1 MKIRLA
7 DVIGGAAKSLDK
19 RLQED
24 MRRTEER
31 AENTAKERRL
41 AKKEQAIKDKEFEE
55 AMGSYTKSILGALGP
70 DASTSDAIR
79 ILKSYSGGETP
90 TLATAKLASE
100 DVLKNT
106 NAGIDVMALSKHTT
120 GQDDG
125 TFTMDEFIKSL
136 RPAST
141 LAPIGEGQMMGSGF
155 LKNVDIGAR
164 IDKDVPI
171 TERDTT
177 KFDVGTVKLDRSQM
191 LDAVA
196 YSQKQEDRLPK
207 TYEGLH
213 VYYNKKIMALDPKNE
228 TDAITIGK
236 IKEKQVGLYKE
247 WLKFQLR
254 SDGSTADKSTIEG
267 INFTELKAGQAIVNS
282 EVNMQFKNAGIQDM
296 DGKIQVAFQ
305 GNEVAHFRAEAA
317 GLNSALQ
324 TYGRPGTSDEEAGAA
339 AKYMRTLIASKQAE
353 LDKKIIGFAD
363 NARDMLSADPTADD
377 KKKNYRILGD
387 ITDDSTEAGRI
398 FNPDLKYPPDHP
410 NKAKRGQTVEFHKQF
425 LIYVTQKKPG
435 ENLVGTDKEGSD
447 KSVMM
452 KNQIITY
459 IENGITK
466 RAIYSTRGGATLV
479 PAY

>member
-7 DVIGGAAKSLDK
+7 DVIGGAAKSLDQ

-41 AKKEQAIKDKEFEE
+41 AKKEQEAKDKEFEE

-70 DASTSDAIR
+70 DASASDAIR

-90 TLATAKLASE
+90 TLATAKLAAE
-100 DVLKNT
+100 DVLKNA
-106 NAGIDVMALSKHTT
+106 NAGIDIMALSRHTP

-125 TFTMDEFIKSL
+125 TFTMDEFLKSV

-141 LAPIGEGQMMGSGF
+141 LSPIGEGQMMGSGF
-155 LKNVDIGAR
+155 LKKVDIGAR

-171 TERDTT
+171 AERDTT
-177 KFDVGTVKLDRSQM
+177 KFDIGSVNLDRSQM
-191 LDAVA
+191 LDAIE

-213 VYYNKKIMALDPKNE
+213 VYYNKKIMALDPNNE
-228 TDAITIGK
+228 TDAIQIGK
-236 IKEKQVGLYKE
+236 LKQVQEGLYKE
-247 WLKFQLR
+247 WLKFEIR
-254 SDGSTADKSTIEG
+254 ADGSTADKPMIEG
-267 INFTELKAGQAIVNS
+267 INFTELKAGQAIINS
-282 EVNMQFKNAGIQDM
+282 EVDMQFKNTGIKDI
-296 DGKIQVAFQ
+296 DGKILEAFQ
-305 GNEVAHFRAEAA
+305 GNEVAHFRAEQA
-317 GLNSALQ
+317 GLNSALA

-353 LDKKIIGFAD
+353 LDKRVIGFAD

-377 KKKNYRILGD
+377 KKKNYRMLGD
-387 ITDDSTEAGRI
+387 ITDDNTEAGRI
-398 FNPDLKYPPDHP
+398 FNPDMKYPQGHS
-410 NKAKRGQTVEFHKQF
+410 KEGQTVEFHKQF

-447 KSVMM
+447 KSVMV

-459 IENGITK
+459 IEGGITK

>member
-7 DVIGGAAKSLDK
+7 DVIGGAAKSLDQ

-41 AKKEQAIKDKEFEE
+41 AKKEQAIKDREFEE

-90 TLATAKLASE
+90 TLATAKLAAE

-106 NAGIDVMALSKHTT
+106 NAGIDVMALSTHTT

-125 TFTMDEFIKSL
+125 TFTMDEFIRSL

-171 TERDTT
+171 AERDTT
-177 KFDVGTVKLDRSQM
+177 KFDVGTVELDKSQM

-196 YSQKQEDRLPK
+196 YSQKQEDRLPN
-207 TYEGLH
+207 TYDGLH
-213 VYYNKKIMALDPKNE
+213 VYYNKKLMSLDPSNQQ
-228 TDAITIGK
+228 DAIK
-236 IKEKQVGLYKE
+236 IDKIRKQQKGLYTN

-254 SDGSTADKSTIEG
+254 SDGSTADKPVIEG

-282 EVNMQFKNAGIQDM
+282 EVNMQFKNAGIQDL
-296 DGKIQVAFQ
+296 DGQIIVAFQ
-305 GNEVAHFRAEAA
+305 GNEVAHFRAEQA
-317 GLNSALQ
+317 GLNSALA
-324 TYGRPGTSDEEAGAA
+324 TYGKAEDGSKLAGDA
-339 AKYMRTLIASKQAE
+339 AKYMRTLIKNKQIQLE
-353 LDKKIIGFAD
+353 KKIIGFAD
-363 NARDMLSADPTADD
+363 NARDMLSADPASDV
-377 KKKNYRILGD
+377 KKKNYRMLGD

-398 FNPDLKYPPDHP
+398 FNPDLKYPPDHKT
-410 NKAKRGQTVEFHKQF
+410 KAGETVPFHKQF
-425 LIYVTQKKPG
+425 LIYVTQRKPG

-459 IENGITK
+459 IEGGITK